1 MNTLYKCKRIAGVL
15 MKVRAYILEFGLV
28 DGYSRGYGRGV
39 NEHVAFHRYGINR
52 LHIPFFVV
60 HMEQPVLVK
69 LGLVAVVPLYLDARA
84 L

>member
-1 MNTLYKCKRIAGVL
+1 VL
-15 MKVRAYILEFGLV
+15 VKVCAYILEFGLV

-39 NEHVAFHRYGINR
+39 NEDVAFHRYGINR

-69 LGLVAVVPLYLDARA
+69 LSLVTMITLYLDSRA